1 VSLVAWEIVGTRSSS
16 CRCNSLMTG
25 MLEMGAFLGALMAGF
40 VADKYS
46 RKASILFGLI
56 WFVLGSTVQTASFNY
71 ATLVAGRTLGGV
83 GIGILS
89 STAPMYIS
97 EASQVSLDAVQE
109 DCMLI
114 DPLDEEQTGCTTKR
128 SRGSARYGTIHHRP
142 WHHRHVLH
150 RKSTWRSTL
159 LSSANH

>member
-1 VSLVAWEIVGTRSSS
+1 MNQSDDGNARDGCLFGSVDGRIRRRQVFSKSIHPLWFDLVR
-16 CRCNSLMTG
+16 
-25 MLEMGAFLGALMAGF
+25 AGF
-40 VADKYS
+40 YRADGFVQLRNSCGWKDS
-46 RKASILFGLI
+46 R
-56 WFVLGSTVQTASFNY
+56 WCRY
-71 ATLVAGRTLGGV
+71 
-83 GIGILS
+83 GILS

-159 LSSANH
+159 SSSANH

>member
-1 VSLVAWEIVGTRSSS
+1 
-16 CRCNSLMTG
+16 MTG
-25 MLEMGAFLGALMAGF
+25 MLEMGAFLGALLAGF

-97 EASQVSLDAVQE
+97 EASEVSLVVAQE
-109 DCMLI
+109 HCMLI
-114 DPLDEEQTGCTTKR
+114 VPLGGEQTGCAPKR
-128 SRGSARYGTIHHRP
+128 SRRSARYGTVHHCP
-142 WHHRHVLH
+142 WHHHHVLH

-159 LSSANH
+159 PSSANH

>member
-1 VSLVAWEIVGTRSSS
+1 
-16 CRCNSLMTG
+16 MTG

-97 EASQVSLDAVQE
+97 EASEISLDAAQE

-114 DPLDEEQTGCTTKR
+114 VPFDEEQTGRTPKR

-142 WHHRHVLH
+142 WHNHHVLH
-150 RKSTWRSTL
+150 RKSTWRSSLQARRTTDL
-159 LSSANH
+159 PVVTDLCYQAHR